1 MPFSTPSVLYS
12 IFFRRGDTYLVETE
26 SDVIT
31 VQPVCMEFFMEQVL
45 FKRSRDGG
53 LFFSPSVSSNLGTRD
68 KTCLAGSAQTG
79 EPDGAALLAEKGIS
93 LVLGD
98 SSYVRG

>member
-1 MPFSTPSVLYS
+1 ML
-12 IFFRRGDTYLVETE
+12 
-26 SDVIT
+26 
-31 VQPVCMEFFMEQVL
+31 
-45 FKRSRDGG
+45 
-53 LFFSPSVSSNLGTRD
+53 SPSNLYAWSFLWSKCCSSAVAMVDCFFPRVLALIWELGD

>member
-1 MPFSTPSVLYS
+1 MLSPSNLYAWS
-12 IFFRRGDTYLVETE
+12 FLWSKCCSSAVAMVDCFF
-26 SDVIT
+26 
-31 VQPVCMEFFMEQVL
+31 
-45 FKRSRDGG
+45 
-53 LFFSPSVSSNLGTRD
+53 PSVSSNLGTRD